1 MGFMDKAKDLYKLQK
16 QAKQIKKQLKN
27 IHVEAESGGVTVV
40 VDGEQHVIDV
50 KIDESILGDA
60 KKIAKGFIDAM
71 NKAVKKSQLIGAE
84 KMKDV
89 MGGMGGM
96 FGS

>member
-16 QAKQIKKQLKN
+16 QAKQIKSELKN
-27 IHVEAESGGVTVV
+27 IHIEAETDGVTVV
-40 VDGEQHVIDV
+40 VDGEQHFMEV
-50 KIDESILGDA
+50 KISDAIAGDTN
-60 KKIAKGFIDAM
+60 KICKAFIDAS
-71 NKAVKKSQLIGAE
+71 NKAIKKSQLIGAE

-96 FGS
+96 FGQ